1 MHRPPWHVFCSLLC
15 TCSVCLLSRGV
26 ERKRWMAIRV
36 SCEEYQHVPYHPC
49 LESFHRGPVYKAK
62 TRHTQSRGPPLWY
75 VLLGQNRGTLP
86 PDRNHRCCCSGS
98 TAERRR
104 PGGIRGAPQD
114 DPAGARRWNR
124 WDPVG
129 RKFPLIFMVRM
140 LICSQHRQAPQNSQP
155 PPPPL
160 TALRPQISNART
172 MPGGSSGS
180 SETSDVLLQLRHCHH
195 SESSGRRR
203 WEAARITTA
212 PKSTLA
218 VIGAGMDFDL
228 CLATNRPSAFPSFCS
243 AVNHSRPLVCVT
255 ARCV

>member
-155 PPPPL
+155 PPPL
-160 TALRPQISNART
+160 NRSASSDLQRPHDARRQQR
-172 MPGGSSGS
+172 
-180 SETSDVLLQLRHCHH
+180 EFRDV
-195 SESSGRRR
+195 
-203 WEAARITTA
+203 
-212 PKSTLA
+212 
-218 VIGAGMDFDL
+218 
-228 CLATNRPSAFPSFCS
+228 
-243 AVNHSRPLVCVT
+243 
-255 ARCV
+255 